1 MKKLFALIACSTF
14 MMLGCNEPQ
23 AKPAAKTEAAP
34 AAQPA
39 PAPAEQAPAV
49 EAPKAQITNID
60 WAKALEMQKA
70 GAMLID
76 VRTPAEV
83 AEGTAEG
90 SVNIPMQEAEQRLAE
105 FPKDKDLLIFCRSG
119 KRSMA
124 VSERLRT
131 RVQRGRRLH
140 GLPEELASSWK
151 TSRTTCGS
159 PWTRRDLPWVSPAR
173 TLPLALSS

>member
-124 VSERLRT
+124 VSNFLIQNGYER
-131 RVQRGRRLH
+131 VFNVVG
-140 GLPEELASSWK
+140 GFMAFPK
-151 TSRTTCGS
+151 N
-159 PWTRRDLPWVSPAR
+159 
-173 TLPLALSS
+173 

>member
-1 MKKLFALIACSTF
+1 MKKMFALLACSTF

-39 PAPAEQAPAV
+39 PAPAEQAPAA

-90 SVNIPMQEAEQRLAE
+90 SVN
-105 FPKDKDLLIFCRSG
+105 CRSG

-124 VSERLRT
+124 VSNFLIQNGYER
-131 RVQRGRRLH
+131 VFNVVG
-140 GLPEELASSWK
+140 GFMAFPK
-151 TSRTTCGS
+151 N
-159 PWTRRDLPWVSPAR
+159 
-173 TLPLALSS
+173 